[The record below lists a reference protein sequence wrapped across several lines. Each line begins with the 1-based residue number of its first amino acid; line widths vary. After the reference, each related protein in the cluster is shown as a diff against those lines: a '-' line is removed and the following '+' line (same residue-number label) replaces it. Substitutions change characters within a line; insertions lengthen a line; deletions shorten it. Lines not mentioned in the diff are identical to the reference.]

1 MGLERWLNSEDCI
14 LIALVED
21 PSSVLKKNFFK
32 LEFTQVN

>member
-1 MGLERWLNSEDCI
+1 MGLERWLNSEGST

-21 PSSVLKKNFFK
+21 PSSVLKKIFIK